1 MRMLAEILLFLAL
14 GWAPPA
20 FAQEGSSSPHASAV
34 ASSPGQSRLPA
45 DLPLRRDSE
54 PASAIPAGYGAWLL
68 VLVLALGGLLALRQA
83 RRGKGRWLAGLRG
96 TDAGGAPKVLAVKL
110 LGAHASLQVVEW
122 NGKEILLGC
131 SPQAVTV
138 LDSRPSTTDRLSA
151 PAAAER
157 RQPYQEAP
165 P

>member
-1 MRMLAEILLFLAL
+1 MRALAEILLFFAL

-20 FAQEGSSSPHASAV
+20 FAQVGSSAPHASAA
-34 ASSPGQSRLPA
+34 ASSPGEMRLSA

-54 PASAIPAGYGAWLL
+54 PASAVSPGYGAWLL
-68 VLVLALGGLLALRQA
+68 VLVLALGGLFALR
-83 RRGKGRWLAGLRG
+83 RGGKGRWLAGLRG
-96 TDAGGAPKVLAVKL
+96 TDAGGAPKVLAVKV

-131 SPQAVTV
+131 SSQAVTV

-151 PAAAER
+151 PAAAGR
-157 RQPYQEAP
+157 RQPHQEARP
-165 P
+165 